1 MKLPTSPAA
10 RAAGIE
16 KNHENAVTVSAEL
29 DAPETLTGLG
39 RVSIGASFNLGVFT
53 TIRFAADRVIR
64 RSSFGDYPVALN
76 SAAVRIGSWSKQF
89 GRQMAGCCGRDHC
102 LVLTLLTNHE
112 LGDPHR
118 GGTRRAPL

>member
-10 RAAGIE
+10 RAAGIG

-64 RSSFGDYPVALN
+64 RSSFGDYPVALSLIALPFVLGLGASN
-76 SAAVRIGSWSKQF
+76 SVAKWLAVAAGITAWF
-89 GRQMAGCCGRDHC
+89 
-102 LVLTLLTNHE
+102 
-112 LGDPHR
+112 
-118 GGTRRAPL
+118 